1 MGNRAVITTNENL
14 EETGIYLHWN
24 GGRDSVEGF
33 LTYCKLKGYRPPEQD
48 CYGWAYLAGVITNFF
63 GNGFSCGID
72 KAEYLDCN
80 NYDNGTYII
89 KDWLIVGR
97 KFDDCVRDEYSLH
110 DMLQEIDSRMPE
122 HMRLTEDEW
131 ARFGD
136 MEKEVL
142 QARAELVYYN

>member
-1 MGNRAVITTNENL
+1 MKTSKKPESICTGMV
-14 EETGIYLHWN
+14 EETAL
-24 GGRDSVEGF
+24 RDFSLIVNSR
-33 LTYCKLKGYRPPEQD
+33 GYRPPEQD

-80 NYDNGTYII
+80 NYDSGTYII

-97 KFDDCVRDEYSLH
+97 KFDDCVQDEYSLH
-110 DMLQEIDSRMPE
+110 DMLTEIDDRMPE

-142 QARAELVYYN
+142 QAREELVYYN